1 MQCLG
6 PEASTC
12 QIICRQK
19 DHKSVT
25 SPSSEIISETLPQ
38 NVQLWVESCHPF
50 LKQVLKMG
58 KSPPKPQ
65 AFHSIQLFILYNFPY
80 PCPDY
85 HLGMV
90 KNMFVANT
98 SFVSGPN
105 IMLYLS
111 ATVLRKKEKQK
122 EMPMGSSGERAPEG
136 RKPESYHQLFS
147 KVSFSPSLG
156 KYCYLCK

>member
-1 MQCLG
+1 MQCLE

-25 SPSSEIISETLPQ
+25 SPSSEIISETQPQ

-111 ATVLRKKEKQK
+111 ATVLRKKCQWGARGKGHQK
-122 EMPMGSSGERAPEG
+122 GESLKAIIN
-136 RKPESYHQLFS
+136 
-147 KVSFSPSLG
+147 FSPRLASHQVLVNTVI
-156 KYCYLCK
+156 CANNIF